1 VVVDSRSVTPGYFAA
16 MGIPLLSGRDF
27 TEQDTEVL
35 PIPGIGATFPTTA
48 IVDERI
54 VRDLFPTQD
63 VLGRRFRLPFP
74 GAPAVEIVGVVGHI
88 RHDGLEVDPR
98 PQIYFSYR
106 QRAQDRMALVVR
118 TTGDARALEAPIRSA
133 VQSLDPAQPL
143 YDVRTMDEV
152 MSRST
157 ATRRLGL
164 MLIAVFAI
172 CAVVLAG
179 VGLYGIVAFGVARR
193 TREFGVRIAMGG
205 RPSDIAGLV
214 ITRAARLAAA
224 GSVAGFVLSLVAA
237 RAATAL
243 LFGVGT
249 FDVLSFLG
257 AAAALAVVTLAATYL
272 PARRAASVDPAI
284 TLRAE

>member
-1 VVVDSRSVTPGYFAA
+1 MKPSLHAQQKV
-16 MGIPLLSGRDF
+16 LLS
-27 TEQDTEVL
+27 
-35 PIPGIGATFPTTA
+35 
-48 IVDERI
+48 
-54 VRDLFPTQD
+54 
-63 VLGRRFRLPFP
+63 
-74 GAPAVEIVGVVGHI
+74 
-88 RHDGLEVDPR
+88 
-98 PQIYFSYR
+98 
-106 QRAQDRMALVVR
+106 
-118 TTGDARALEAPIRSA
+118 
-133 VQSLDPAQPL
+133 
-143 YDVRTMDEV
+143 
-152 MSRST
+152 
-157 ATRRLGL
+157 L